1 MNAYS
6 QKPLI
11 GAPVVPK
18 FTFSDEV
25 IQAYADMVMRDPH
38 NRYGSALEICSGD
51 HIQAQRLLHETNN
64 NNEFTRLVFALRKQT
79 TPEARVKSKE
89 ALMEEVNAFY
99 STCESPTIKLQA
111 MKFYAELGGFL
122 QPEQTNVNVQLH
134 VMQVPDM
141 KTANVWEHD
150 ALAHQQ
156 QLQDEA
162 EVINESTNIE

>member
-25 IQAYADMVMRDPH
+25 INAYADMVMRDPH
-38 NRYGSALEICSGD
+38 NRYGSALELCSGD

-64 NNEFTRLVFALRKQT
+64 NNEFTRLVFALRQQS
-79 TPEARVKSKE
+79 TPETRVKSKE

-99 STCESPTIKLQA
+99 STCESPAIKLQA

-122 QPEQTNVNVQLH
+122 QAEQTNVNVELH
-134 VMQVPDM
+134 VMQVPNM
-141 KTANVWEHD
+141 KNANTWEHD
-150 ALAHQQ
+150 ALAQQ
-156 QLQDEA
+156 QKLQDEA
-162 EVINESTNIE
+162 EVINESTDIA